1 MLLLFN
7 VWMYMAIEIIK
18 LLGIVVASSG
28 FWALCQKI
36 FETLWTDKKKSP
48 LEVIDKKI
56 DSIHEEQKS
65 FSYEIRKEL
74 EALKSALDS
83 NSEVT
88 MSHARE
94 RLNSLCTKY
103 QTLGYIPEEEHVPFK
118 LLGEAYIASNGNH
131 GFDIK
136 FNHII
141 ENYPVIRQQ
150 DKNKQ

>member
-1 MLLLFN
+1 MMIEALKLFG
-7 VWMYMAIEIIK
+7 IIA
-18 LLGIVVASSG
+18 ASSG
-28 FWALCQKI
+28 FWALIQKI
-36 FETLWTDKKKSP
+36 FEAIWADKKKSP

-56 DSIHEEQKS
+56 DRIHEEQLS
-65 FSYEIRKEL
+65 FGDELRKEL

-103 QTLGYIPEEEHVPFK
+103 QILGYIPEEEHVPFK
-118 LLGEAYIASNGNH
+118 LLGEAYIAANGNH

>member
-1 MLLLFN
+1 
-7 VWMYMAIEIIK
+7 MAIEIIK

-65 FSYEIRKEL
+65 FSDEIRKEL
-74 EALKSALDS
+74 EALRTALDN

-94 RLNSLCTKY
+94 RLNTLCKKY
-103 QTLGYIPEEEHVPFK
+103 ERLGYIPEEEYVPFQ
-118 LLGEAYIASNGNH
+118 LLGEAYITAGGNH

-136 FNHII
+136 FRHVIST
-141 ENYPVIRQQ
+141 YPVVS
-150 DKNKQ
+150 KNHSK